1 MHPDQQRWN
10 ERYQT
15 QGLKSFGNQASEWLI
30 EHEDLLKRHEKGPA
44 LDIACGNGR
53 NAFYLANLGYEV
65 DAVDI
70 SDVAIQGVG
79 EKNKELALPV
89 HPSQL
94 NLKNLSFPLYRY
106 QLIICFNYLQ
116 RSLFPKILNSL
127 SEGGMLIYETKYLDH
142 IHVLKHEMNPAY
154 VLGYNELLHSFA
166 ELRILHYQEQIRAVG
181 PSQRKK
187 ALASLVGINSRIP
200 D

>member
-10 ERYQT
+10 QRYKK
-15 QGLKSFGNQASEWLI
+15 QGLESFGDQASEWLF
-30 EHEDLLKRHEKGPA
+30 EHEELLKIHPKGLA

-70 SDVAIQGVG
+70 SDVAIEGVR
-79 EKNKELALPV
+79 EKAMQSNLSV
-89 HPSQL
+89 HPFHL
-94 NLKNLSFPLYRY
+94 NLEEQPFPQNSY

-116 RSLFPKILNSL
+116 RSLFPNILHSL
-127 SEGGMLIYETKYLDH
+127 SEGGILIYETKYLDH

-154 VLGYNELLHSFA
+154 VLGYNELLHSFSD
-166 ELRILHYQEQIRAVG
+166 LHILHYQEHIKKVG
-181 PSQRKK
+181 PSQRQK